1 MGANLEITKKLQ
13 NYIEDFGLKLHPVQQ
28 EIIDY
33 NNTLGDIKRMQ
44 VDPSQCHF
52 LHLIIKISNIKNV
65 LEIGTFTGLSAL
77 SILLA
82 LPDDGKLTALDKNE
96 ETNKVALNFFKKAKQ
111 DHKIKTIIKPAL
123 ESLNELKN
131 NKFDMVFIDADKI
144 NYKEYYERSL
154 EQVNKGGLIIIDN
167 VLWHGEVADED
178 NLDKYTVNIREF
190 NAYVCKDKRVE
201 QIIVPLGDG
210 MTVCKVL
217 LQDFL
222 INKKIRGTIIIA
234 SEGINGT
241 ISGKV
246 KDIKSTINR
255 LKKMFSFKEFDNSN
269 NSKSS
274 FQPFHKPKVKVK
286 KEVVPMNL
294 TLNSKDRNLDTHL
307 DPKEWNDLIKKKGTH
322 IIDTRKPFEFDVGT
336 FKKSVN
342 PDVNNFRDFPK
353 YLNKLK
359 KDKPV
364 AMFCTGGIR
373 CEKTSVYLK
382 KKGFKNI
389 YQLNGGILN
398 YLKKIK
404 EKDSL
409 WKGECF
415 VFDNRI
421 SLKHGLKVGTYS
433 MCSGCRKPI
442 SPKDKKSKKYEE
454 GVSCPNCHDNLT
466 ETQKARFRMRQKQ
479 INLAKKSGSKHIFQ
493 KEFK

>member
-1 MGANLEITKKLQ
+1 MFEVFGFYKFKKL
-13 NYIEDFGLKLHPVQQ
+13 ISLKKNKL
-28 EIIDY
+28 
-33 NNTLGDIKRMQ
+33 
-44 VDPSQCHF
+44 
-52 LHLIIKISNIKNV
+52 LI
-65 LEIGTFTGLSAL
+65 
-77 SILLA
+77 
-82 LPDDGKLTALDKNE
+82 
-96 ETNKVALNFFKKAKQ
+96 
-111 DHKIKTIIKPAL
+111 
-123 ESLNELKN
+123 
-131 NKFDMVFIDADKI
+131 
-144 NYKEYYERSL
+144 
-154 EQVNKGGLIIIDN
+154 
-167 VLWHGEVADED
+167 
-178 NLDKYTVNIREF
+178 
-190 NAYVCKDKRVE
+190 
-201 QIIVPLGDG
+201 
-210 MTVCKVL
+210 
-217 LQDFL
+217 QDFL
-222 INKKIRGTIIIA
+222 IKISIRGTVIIA
-234 SEGINGT
+234 KEGLNGT
-241 ISGKV
+241 ISGKT
-246 KDIKSTINR
+246 KDIRDAINKI
-255 LKKMFSFKEFDNSN
+255 KKIFSINEFDNSN
-269 NSKSS
+269 TSKSKL
-274 FQPFHKPKVKVK
+274 QPFHKAKIKIK
-286 KEVVPMNL
+286 KEVVPMSL
-294 TLNSKDRNLDTHL
+294 TLNSKERNLDTHL
-307 DPKEWNDLIKKKGTH
+307 NPKEWNKLIKKKDTH

-342 PDVNNFRDFPK
+342 PDVDNFRDFPK

-398 YLKKIK
+398 YLKKTK

-421 SLKHGLKVGTYS
+421 SLKHGLKVGSYF

-466 ETQKARFRMRQKQ
+466 DTQKARFRMRQKQ

>member
-13 NYIEDFGLKLHPVQQ
+13 NYIDDFGLKLHPVQK

-77 SILLA
+77 SISLA
-82 LPDDGKLTALDKNE
+82 LPDDGKLIALDKNE
-96 ETNKVALNFFKKAKQ
+96 ETNKVALNLFKKAKQ
-111 DHKIKTIIKPAL
+111 NHKIKTIIKPAL

-131 NKFDMVFIDADKI
+131 TKFDMVFIDADKM

-154 EQVNKGGLIIIDN
+154 KLINKNG
-167 VLWHGEVADED
+167 
-178 NLDKYTVNIREF
+178 
-190 NAYVCKDKRVE
+190 
-201 QIIVPLGDG
+201 
-210 MTVCKVL
+210 
-217 LQDFL
+217 L

-307 DPKEWNDLIKKKGTH
+307 DPKEWNDLIKNKDTH
-322 IIDTRKPFEFDVGT
+322 VIDTRKPFEFDVGT

-421 SLKHGLKVGTYS
+421 SLKHGLKVGTYF